1 MYSGHSLHVVGS
13 NNTEY
18 KYPIFDSRSDIP
30 LGMTSFQYQID
41 DNTTGYIKAL
51 PQSQYPVNG
60 LHVKDSTNRIITA
73 FNQGTNDSCRLQW
86 HWRTQS
92 QPYSTL
98 KFICPDSATLNF
110 GIHTDLEVVV
120 LWHETNVGW
129 HSAVVGTIP
138 AGATSITMS
147 GEYGGTISA
156 QTGNLITAWYFLIRS
171 KVAYR
176 TISGSCVWTM
186 ISATITAKVSLSEP
200 LPAGHIVLRADW
212 YGLNIPF
219 HAEFGD
225 YSVLGAGA
233 QSGSSFVT
241 FDAMLGLGPTNYW
254 TYLRYYPD
262 TAGAYGSRDPVGR
275 GWAPAGGGQFTDGF
289 SIDVPTG
296 ASVDIDRTPEYGIGS
311 SETGAWLAIP
321 EEYW

>member
-1 MYSGHSLHVVGS
+1 MFSGHSLHVVGS

-30 LGMTSFQYQID
+30 TGMTSIQYQID
-41 DNTTGYIKAL
+41 DSTTGYIKAL

-60 LHVKDSTNRIITA
+60 LHIHDGSRIITA

-86 HWRTQS
+86 HWRAS
-92 QPYSTL
+92 SGPYTN
-98 KFICPDSATLNF
+98 FRWICPDSATLDF
-110 GIHTDLEVVV
+110 GIHTELEIVVF
-120 LWHETNVGW
+120 WHETIRGW

-147 GEYGGTISA
+147 GEYGGAISGSSN
-156 QTGNLITAWYFLIRS
+156 TYITAWYFLIRS

-176 TISGSCVWTM
+176 TISGTCTWTM
-186 ISATITAKVSLSEP
+186 VSATITANVSLSEP
-200 LPAGHIVLRADW
+200 LPFGHIALRADW
-212 YGLNIPF
+212 YGIGIPF

-225 YSVLGAGA
+225 YGCVGTGS

-262 TAGAYGSRDPVGR
+262 TAGAYGSIDMAGR
-275 GWAPAGGGQFTDGF
+275 GWAPAGGGQFSDGF
-289 SIDVPTG
+289 AIDVPTG
-296 ASVDIDRTPEYGIGS
+296 ASADIDRTSEYGTGS
-311 SETGAWLAIP
+311 YDTGVYLHIP
-321 EEYW
+321 EVYW

>member
-1 MYSGHSLHVVGS
+1 MYSGHKLHVVGS

-18 KYPIFDSRSDIP
+18 TYPIFDDRNDIP
-30 LGMTSFQYQID
+30 TGMTSFQYQID
-41 DNTTGYIKAL
+41 DNKTGYIRAL
-51 PQSQYPVNG
+51 PQSLYPETG
-60 LHVKDSTNRIITA
+60 LHIMDSTNRIITA
-73 FNQGTNDSCRLQW
+73 VKGNSNRCILQW

-92 QPYSTL
+92 EPYSTL
-98 KFICPDSATLNF
+98 KFICPDSATLDF

-120 LWHETNVGW
+120 YWHETNVGW
-129 HSAVVGTIP
+129 HSATVGTIP

-147 GEYGGTISA
+147 GEYGGTIVA
-156 QTGNLITAWYFLIRS
+156 QTGNLITAWYFLIRT

-176 TISGSCVWTM
+176 TISGSCVYTM
-186 ISATITAKVSLSEP
+186 VSATITANVSLSEP

-225 YSVLGAGA
+225 YAVLGPGQ
-233 QSGSSFVT
+233 QSGSSFVS
-241 FDAMLGLGPTNYW
+241 FDAMVALAPTNYW

-262 TAGAYGSRDPVGR
+262 TTGAYGSTDMVGR

-289 SIDVPTG
+289 TIDVPTG
-296 ASVDIDRTPEYGIGS
+296 ASADVDRTSEYGIGS
-311 SETGAWLAIP
+311 STTQAGLFIP
-321 EEYW
+321 EVYW